1 MLTVE
6 EVGTRASEHAFSI
19 EMQSK
24 ESIKR
29 VTMSNEAGDK
39 LLIEGILGELQ
50 EVNFVEDAM
59 IEIKGAN
66 GILRI
71 DLKEE
76 EFRKLLSKGERT
88 S

>member
-6 EVGTRASEHAFSI
+6 EVDTRASEHAFSI

-39 LLIEGILGELQ
+39 LLIEGILGELH

-59 IEIKGAN
+59 IEIKGEN

-71 DLKEE
+71 DMLRQELN
-76 EFRKLLSKGERT
+76 RLLHKGEGLP
-88 S
+88 